1 MPRETEKNTD
11 SCYQHARIYTFMRL
25 TPWESRG
32 LGRVTISLERSKR
45 NWQDNDSK
53 VMLKHR
59 QKNFIHPIVQSN
71 GEDMVTSV
79 KQSLSERDMKE
90 LMVNVISCI
99 VCVYNGKAHTMRT
112 NHSGSR

>member
-1 MPRETEKNTD
+1 
-11 SCYQHARIYTFMRL
+11 MRL

-53 VMLKHR
+53 VMLKHY
-59 QKNFIHPIVQSN
+59 FIHPIVQSN

-112 NHSGSR
+112 NHSGSK